1 MPVSWRVPFFHLPQ
15 EYMEW
20 ADVLTMANAA
30 AQRSSPERG
39 LRVAEIGAGPIGL
52 WGVLDA
58 QRIDYH

>member
-1 MPVSWRVPFFHLPQ
+1 MSVSWRVTFFHLRQ

-58 QRIDYH
+58 